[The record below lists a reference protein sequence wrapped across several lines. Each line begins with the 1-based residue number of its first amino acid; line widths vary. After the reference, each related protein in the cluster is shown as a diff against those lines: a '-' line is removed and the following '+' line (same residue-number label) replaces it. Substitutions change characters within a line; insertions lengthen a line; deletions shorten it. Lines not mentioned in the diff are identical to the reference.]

1 MQQSCK
7 NKNKCYLYLPGSN
20 SNPGHYSANGDKT
33 RCPTQQFHDMKEN
46 RPFDVIIV
54 GGSYAGLSAAMA
66 LGRSL
71 KQVLVLD
78 SEKPCNAPTPHS
90 HNFLTQDGSTP
101 KEISTLARQQVAAYD
116 TVQLLTDPAT
126 GATAAGGRFTVTTL
140 SGMQFEGR
148 KLILATG
155 IKDQLPTINGLAEC
169 WGKSVIHCPYCHG
182 YEYRNQQ
189 TGILANGPMAVHLA
203 KLVHNLT
210 KELVLL
216 TNGTPQFTDAESGQL
231 QRHSIPVI
239 ETGISAI
246 EHSGGQV
253 QRIAFKDGSALK
265 LDALYARVPFVQHSD
280 LPGLLGC
287 ALTEQ
292 GYIQT
297 DAFQKTTVPGVFACG
312 DAVSP
317 MRSVAS
323 AVATGNLAGAM
334 ANNDLS
340 EEAWHTMYL

>member
-1 MQQSCK
+1 MK
-7 NKNKCYLYLPGSN
+7 
-20 SNPGHYSANGDKT
+20 ANN
-33 RCPTQQFHDMKEN
+33 F
-46 RPFDVIIV
+46 FDVIIV
-54 GGSYAGLSAAMA
+54 GGSYAGLSAALA

-71 KQVLVLD
+71 KNVLVLD

-90 HNFLTQDGSTP
+90 HNFLTQDGRTP

-116 TVQLLTDPAT
+116 TVQFLTDPAT

-140 SGMQFEGR
+140 SGAQFEGR
-148 KLILATG
+148 KLIFATG
-155 IKDQLPTINGLAEC
+155 IKDQLPNIKGLAEC

-182 YEYRNQQ
+182 YEYRSQK
-189 TGILANGPMAVHLA
+189 TGILANGAMAVHLA
-203 KLVHNLT
+203 KLVRNLT
-210 KELVLL
+210 PELVLL
-216 TNGTPQFTDAESGQL
+216 TNGAPQFTAAESGQL
-231 QRHSIPVI
+231 QHHAIPVI
-239 ETGISAI
+239 ETGIREI
-246 EHSGGQV
+246 EHSRGQL
-253 QRIAFKDGSALK
+253 QRVVFNDGSTLP

-280 LPGLLGC
+280 LPAALGC

-292 GYIQT
+292 GYIQA

-340 EEAWHTMYL
+340 EEAWHTVYL